1 MISRTLSPILK
12 NRNISLL
19 SIFLSA
25 LIIKLALFFFI
36 TDPIIFYKYPYFA
49 EKISEGIDIG
59 ERILDISPLY
69 LYVNVLFYRIY
80 GQNWEVL
87 TIFQLFLG
95 SLNCLLIY
103 LIGERIFDRTVG
115 LIGATVL
122 MLYGNLTLIEF
133 TLEPETFVIFLNS
146 LIILALIAAKDE
158 ANPRLGAWKWLAAGA
173 LIGLSIITKPNG
185 LLFIP
190 PAVLWIWVSSSSSR
204 QKSKA
209 TLFLLMG
216 IILLVSPIT
225 LRNYSKFHDF
235 ILITADGGKVFFH
248 GNGPGATGI
257 GRADLPHQ
265 GLAEEGQIEPDYA
278 HVLFRKVARAQTG
291 TALTPPEC
299 AHYWLSQ
306 TLGYM
311 KAYPLQACVLLFKKF
326 IFFWTNYEVHDID
339 SAYKNYKTLRF
350 WPLLPFGVLS
360 TLGIMGVFLAMK
372 NFRQAFLLYSMVFV
386 YLLSV
391 LVFFAASRYRLPA
404 GPFLAIF
411 AAYALTFFYSAWSER
426 RFKSFGAGIVVGFV
440 LFSAINLPFRKEIG
454 DFDRWQRATRIHY
467 SLGGNFSFKKGLY
480 QEAIVEFE
488 KAISLEPGFALSYN
502 RLGMS
507 YANVKNF
514 EAAERNFRKFVE
526 LIPGND
532 QGYVNL
538 GLLYEHMGEA
548 AKAIPFFEKALTLNP
563 QNQKAK
569 EFLQRLKEEG
579 APK

>member
-12 NRNISLL
+12 NRNLSFL

-49 EKISEGIDIG
+49 EKISKGMDIG

-69 LYVNVLFYRIY
+69 LYVSAIFYKVY

-87 TIFQLFLG
+87 AIFQIFLG

-103 LIGERIFDRTVG
+103 LIGERIFNRTVG

-122 MLYGNLTLIEF
+122 MLYGNLTLIEL
-133 TLEPETFVIFLNS
+133 TLEPETLAIFLNS
-146 LIILALIAAKDE
+146 LIILALIAAKDG
-158 ANPRLGAWKWLAAGA
+158 ANPRFRVWKWLAAGA

-190 PAVLWIWVSSSSSR
+190 PAVLWIWGGSSSWR

-291 TALTPPEC
+291 TALSPSEC
-299 AHYWLSQ
+299 AHFWFSQ
-306 TLGYM
+306 AFGYM
-311 KAYPLQACVLLFKKF
+311 KGHILQASVLLFKKF
-326 IFFWTNYEVHDID
+326 TFFWTNYEVHDID

-350 WPLLPFGVLS
+350 WPLLPFGGLS
-360 TLGIMGVFLAMK
+360 TLGIMGMFLAMK
-372 NFRQAFLLYSMVFV
+372 KFRQAFLLYSVVFV

-391 LVFFAASRYRLPA
+391 LFFFAASRYRLPA
-404 GPFLAIF
+404 APFLAIF
-411 AAYALTFFYSAWSER
+411 AAYALTSFYSAWRER
-426 RFKSFGAGIVVGFV
+426 RFKAFGAGIVVGFV
-440 LFSAINLPFRKEIG
+440 LFSAINFPFRKEIG

-467 SLGGNFSFKKGLY
+467 SLGGNLSFKKGLY

-488 KAISLEPGFALSYN
+488 KVISLEPKFEPAYN
-502 RLGMS
+502 RLGMA
-507 YANVKNF
+507 YANVRNF
-514 EAAERNFRKFVE
+514 EAAERNFLKFIE
-526 LIPGND
+526 LAPESD
-532 QGYVNL
+532 QGYLNL
-538 GLLYEHMGEA
+538 GLLYDLRGNKQRA
-548 AKAIPFFEKALTLNP
+548 LSFLEKALALNP
-563 QNQKAK
+563 ESPKTKEHRQKM
-569 EFLQRLKEEG
+569 RLEQTQE
-579 APK
+579 